1 MFGWFKRKPQAASG
15 GENIVSLPPGE
26 TFPWPKRMVL
36 TAIDEVML
44 CLPKGILDPNR
55 RFGQCVFGSQGMK
68 TNIPDDGENF
78 LVWLQPGMT
87 ISLADSAEAYV
98 HAEDKK
104 PRRVKVTPP
113 PSLPTEQTTTEQI
126 VRDHRHLP
134 IALSIEPIT
143 TSLARHTVFV
153 PIDEASTKQGRI
165 VSPDTLRIK
174 TSNDI
179 DGHTW
184 AYGYTNRE
192 QFSLAFPAG
201 GGFAELSFESFFE
214 IIERDGQFR
223 GIILN
228 AGSDAAYYIPREL
241 FETVRQTLSGSDGH
255 GD

>member
-15 GENIVSLPPGE
+15 GENIVILPPGE
-26 TFPWPKRMVL
+26 IFPWPKRMVL

-55 RFGQCVFGSQGMK
+55 RFGECVFGSQGMK

-87 ISLADSAEAYV
+87 ISLVESAESYV
-98 HAEDKK
+98 HAEDDR
-104 PRRVKVTPP
+104 PRRVKITPP
-113 PSLPTEQTTTEQI
+113 PSTPASQTTSEQI
-126 VRDHRHLP
+126 IREYAKLP
-134 IALSIEPIT
+134 IALSIEPVAA
-143 TSLARHTVFV
+143 SLARHTVFV
-153 PIDEASTKQGRI
+153 PIDEATTKQGRI
-165 VSPDTLRIK
+165 VGPETLRIK
-174 TSNDI
+174 TSADI
-179 DGHTW
+179 DGNMW

-223 GIILN
+223 GIVLN
-228 AGSDAAYYIPREL
+228 AGSDAAYHIPREL
-241 FETVRQTLSGSDGH
+241 FELAKQALPGSDGL